1 MFFITLAL
9 YMTGSAAT
17 AAVFGTAESSLVA
30 LYAIRFVAGAG
41 IGGEYAAIN
50 SMIDEM
56 IPATRRGRVDVVV
69 NGTYWAGATLAGLI
83 QLPLLSGA
91 IDPSY
96 DWRIALLIGPV
107 LAIGVWILRQDIPE
121 SPRWQLLHGRETE
134 AERSIQQIEQ
144 AVIASGGSL
153 PSVRDDQRMH
163 LNPLRRAGYLRLLVV
178 LFRNDLYRRRAVLS
192 ITLMITQSV
201 LYNALFF
208 SYASVLVSFFDV
220 DNNRTALYIIPFA
233 VGNLLGP
240 ICLGRLFDRVG
251 RRRMLS
257 RTYGLAGVLL
267 VGSAFVFRAG
277 GFDAVTQTLVWCVIL
292 FFASAGASAAYLT
305 VSEVFPLE
313 VRAKAVAAF
322 FAVTQLC
329 GAAAPYLFGLLID
342 RADPN
347 PDALFVGYL
356 GCALLMMVGALIAH
370 VFGVDAENK
379 LLEDVA
385 APLALVPNPSDD
397 ANRTGSGLP

>member
-1 MFFITLAL
+1 
-9 YMTGSAAT
+9 
-17 AAVFGTAESSLVA
+17 
-30 LYAIRFVAGAG
+30 
-41 IGGEYAAIN
+41 
-50 SMIDEM
+50 M

-107 LAIGVWILRQDIPE
+107 LAVGVWILRRDIPE
-121 SPRWQLLHGRETE
+121 SPRWQLLHGREAE
-134 AERSIQQIEQ
+134 AERSIEQIERT
-144 AVIASGGSL
+144 VVASGGLL
-153 PSVRDDQRMH
+153 PPVRADQRMH
-163 LNPLRRAGYLRLLVV
+163 LNPLRRTGYLRLLVM
-178 LFRNDLYRRRAVLS
+178 LFGDDRYRRRAVLS
-192 ITLMITQSV
+192 LTLMITQSV

-208 SYASVLVSFFDV
+208 SYSSILVSFFAV
-220 DNNRTALYIIPFA
+220 DNDRTALYIIPFA

-240 ICLGRLFDRVG
+240 IFLGRLFDRVG
-251 RRRMLS
+251 RRKMLS

-277 GFDAVTQTLVWCVIL
+277 GFDAVTQTLVWCVIF

-305 VSEVFPLE
+305 ISEVFPLE
-313 VRAKAVAAF
+313 VRAKAIAAF
-322 FAVTQLC
+322 FALTQLC

-342 RADPN
+342 RTDPN

-356 GCALLMMVGALIAH
+356 GCALLMAFGAVIAH
-370 VFGVDAENK
+370 VLGVDAENK

-385 APLALVPNPSDD
+385 PPLALVPRPSD
-397 ANRTGSGLP
+397 RPLPAGGG

>member
-1 MFFITLAL
+1 LF
-9 YMTGSAAT
+9 GS
-17 AAVFGTAESSLVA
+17 
-30 LYAIRFVAGAG
+30 
-41 IGGEYAAIN
+41 
-50 SMIDEM
+50 
-56 IPATRRGRVDVVV
+56 
-69 NGTYWAGATLAGLI
+69 
-83 QLPLLSGA
+83 
-91 IDPSY
+91 
-96 DWRIALLIGPV
+96 
-107 LAIGVWILRQDIPE
+107 
-121 SPRWQLLHGRETE
+121 
-134 AERSIQQIEQ
+134 
-144 AVIASGGSL
+144 
-153 PSVRDDQRMH
+153 
-163 LNPLRRAGYLRLLVV
+163 
-178 LFRNDLYRRRAVLS
+178 DLYRRRAVLS

-208 SYASVLVSFFDV
+208 SYATVLVSFFDV

-233 VGNLLGP
+233 LGNLLGP

-257 RTYGLAGVLL
+257 RTYGLAGILL

-277 GFDAVTQTLVWCVIL
+277 GFDAITQTLVWCVIF

-313 VRAKAVAAF
+313 VRAKAIAAF

-342 RADPN
+342 RTDPN
-347 PDALFVGYL
+347 PNVLFIGYL
-356 GCALLMMVGALIAH
+356 GCALLLMFGALIAH

-385 APLALVPNPSDD
+385 APLALVPDPSDD
-397 ANRTGSGLP
+397 HRAEP